1 MNLNLTLALV
11 MVLMGGLLKF
21 VKRDL
26 KAETRPQAAISAP
39 VDENAS
45 QKLPFPAPAE

>member
-21 VKRDL
+21 VVRKP
-26 KAETRPQAAISAP
+26 KAEIRPQAAISTPA
-39 VDENAS
+39 DENAT
-45 QKLPFPAPAE
+45 QKLPFLAPAE